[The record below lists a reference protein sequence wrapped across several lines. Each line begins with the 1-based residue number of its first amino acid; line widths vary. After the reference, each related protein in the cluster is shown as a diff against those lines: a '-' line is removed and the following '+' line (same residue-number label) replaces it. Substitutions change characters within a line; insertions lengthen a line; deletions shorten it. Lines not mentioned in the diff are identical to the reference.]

1 VAERF
6 KAVEG
11 PCLRRHPTISPF
23 GDGGAAANKFDM
35 KKLEPA
41 IKKGLAFE
49 GDGKRKKK
57 AT

>member
-1 VAERF
+1 ML

-11 PCLRRHPTISPF
+11 PCLRRHPTVSPF
-23 GDGGAAANKFDM
+23 GDGEAAANKFDM

-49 GDGKRKKK
+49 ADGKRKKK
-57 AT
+57 AS